1 MAQSSNLFR
10 LIYISLMSMSLSFS
24 ASAQWSTEDPQ
35 TSTEGSRST
44 KSPLAPNES
53 KQRADNKSEET
64 ISSKTTTTRRVI
76 RNQKKSRFEE
86 LGASLILSVDVGLL
100 FGFPSSKLKD
110 YGAKSGLSIEGK
122 ALGSVLLKKYLI
134 DAGLG
139 WFSYG
144 VSGDEPQFSDGQKLI
159 YEDGRTVIDNTSI
172 KLSGAILEASPS
184 YRITKSWF
192 AGPTVQFRFPSDLG
206 YTSTVARSALGVYL
220 GGQGGYQIFDED
232 LNTRFV
238 GRVMMPLNYKDW
250 LGLFVVAGVQIGLPF
265 TQPESLTIKES
276 TITTSE
282 KKIVEYKKQVYSFKV
297 TRDVFKLV
305 LDNLVVF
312 YPEPGYP
319 TITTESQSFLI
330 DLAQSLT
337 QNDGNWGSLQVDT
350 VSKDH
355 GQVTRDAMVSAGI
368 SERKVRVGAVL
379 PGDKLSATPPVEFTF
394 KGVKNQGQMMDA
406 VRRAMKSMSI
416 PETCGEDGKCN

>member
-1 MAQSSNLFR
+1 MRDFLNLILKTKVFV
-10 LIYISLMSMSLSFS
+10 ITCAFALS
-24 ASAQWSTEDPQ
+24 AHAQWSN
-35 TSTEGSRST
+35 EGGSGSA
-44 KSPLAPNES
+44 SPSASPEGANQPEG
-53 KQRADNKSEET
+53 NKSEET
-64 ISSKTTTTRRVI
+64 ISTNTKTSKKVI
-76 RNQKKSRFEE
+76 RTKNKSLIEE
-86 LGASLILSVDVGLL
+86 LGTSLIFSVDVGLL

-110 YGAKSGLSIEGK
+110 YGSKSGLAIEGK
-122 ALGSVLLKKYLI
+122 ALGSILLDKYLF

-139 WFSYG
+139 WYSYS
-144 VSGDEPQFSDGQKLI
+144 VSGDEPLFQDGQRLVFD
-159 YEDGRTVIDNTSI
+159 DGKPVTDNTGI

-184 YRITKSWF
+184 YRITQSWF

-206 YTSTVARSALGVYL
+206 YTSTVARSALGIYL

-238 GRVMMPLNYKDW
+238 GRMMIPVNYKDW
-250 LGLFVVAGVQIGLPF
+250 LGLFVMAGVQIGLPF
-265 TQPESLTIKES
+265 TQPETLTIKES

-282 KKIVEYKKQVYSFKV
+282 KKIVEYKKQVYRLKV
-297 TRDVFKLV
+297 TRDVIKLV

-330 DLAQSLT
+330 DLAQSLSD
-337 QNDGNWGSLQVDT
+337 NEGNWGSLQVDT

-355 GQVTRDAMVSAGI
+355 GQVVRDAMVSAGI
-368 SERKVRVGAVL
+368 TDKKIRVGAVL

-394 KGVKNQGQMMDA
+394 KGVKNQAQMMEA

-416 PETCGEDGKCN
+416 PETCGEDGKCM